1 MSGHSG
7 FAILGCAV
15 SARVVVQALGFRI
28 AVRPLVSGFGIRDGG
43 RKGSACKPN
52 QDCKS

>member
-15 SARVVVQALGFRI
+15 SARVGCSGVGVPDCSEATGFW
-28 AVRPLVSGFGIRDGG
+28 LRDTRRGPK
-43 RKGSACKPN
+43 R
-52 QDCKS
+52 